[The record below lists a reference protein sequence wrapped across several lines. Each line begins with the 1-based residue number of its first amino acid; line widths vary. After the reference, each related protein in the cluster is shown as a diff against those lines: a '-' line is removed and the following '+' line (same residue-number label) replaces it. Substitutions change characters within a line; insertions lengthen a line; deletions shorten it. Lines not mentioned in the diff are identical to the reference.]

1 LWKTPEPSVGV
12 SSWAKWQQSEIIA
25 TAEISLNLMSLLP
38 WCCSLQQMLLA
49 CETVAIQQRHFSITR
64 TGC

>member
-1 LWKTPEPSVGV
+1 VCPHGP
-12 SSWAKWQQSEIIA
+12 KWQQSETIA

-49 CETVAIQQRHFSITR
+49 CETVAIQQRDFSITR